1 LWHITTAAL
10 VSALLVLV
18 VGTQPAVARDL
29 RSPDA
34 RDAAVQSVPPATA
47 DLRSPDARDAAVQS
61 LPRVATDL
69 RSPDAQDLA
78 LPRYRAPVPSD
89 GGSGD
94 LTWVYLTIGGVAVA
108 LLASGAATTRHRRR
122 RVKRPVVAGDA

>member
-1 LWHITTAAL
+1 MSHIAPTDIATRGWRLWHITTAAL

-18 VGTQPAVARDL
+18 VGTQPAVAR
-29 RSPDA
+29 
-34 RDAAVQSVPPATA
+34 